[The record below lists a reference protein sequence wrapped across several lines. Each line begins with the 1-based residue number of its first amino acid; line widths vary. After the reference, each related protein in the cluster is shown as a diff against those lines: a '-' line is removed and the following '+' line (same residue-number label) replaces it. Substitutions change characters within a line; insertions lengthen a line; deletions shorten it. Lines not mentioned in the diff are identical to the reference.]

1 VSVFYCL
8 KYPQSTARDP
18 IIAFPSK
25 KKQKKN
31 KKKQKQSKNKTNN
44 EWFKEKRALK

>member
-18 IIAFPSK
+18 IIVFPSK
-25 KKQKKN
+25 KNKKN